1 MRFFLISDNADTEV
15 GLRLAGIEG
24 VVVPDAA
31 GAEDALHKAVADET
45 VGIVLI
51 TARLSAQC
59 RDTLIRTKKAHP
71 RTLIVE
77 IPDRHGGGADSLEE
91 YVRNAVGIKL

>member
-31 GAEDALHKAVADET
+31 GAEDALRTAVADET

-51 TARLSAQC
+51 TAGLSAQC
-59 RDTLIRTKKAHP
+59 RDTLIRAKKEYP

-77 IPDRHGGGADSLEE
+77 IPDRHGGGADSLSD